1 MKTVFFRNN
10 ISAIVFLVVVSAPG
24 VGHSELTQAPDSA
37 NFETLEAVNND
48 VLDEMRGGFVTG
60 NGVRLDVG
68 VEKASYVDGVLQVQ
82 NAFRVEDVA
91 LLEKGFGGNVSIS
104 DLQNVSSAFNTV
116 IQNNLDQKTIQNLT
130 VIDVNVRDIGNL
142 QNGFVESIRGLQDLQ
157 IVR

>member
-130 VIDVNVRDIGNL
+130 VID
-142 QNGFVESIRGLQDLQ
+142 FVESIRGLQDLQ